1 MIKNVHFYVDIYMY
15 AVNSTRAFHIIRIH
29 LKMKRGGKWP
39 PDIESLIANEIEP
52 IRPDRSDPRKVRKQA
67 PVHFVYRF
75 Q

>member
-1 MIKNVHFYVDIYMY
+1 
-15 AVNSTRAFHIIRIH
+15 
-29 LKMKRGGKWP
+29 MKRGGKWP